1 MKKGSHFPKKL
12 WKVFNICGEILA
24 GKSMAWAKIS
34 ICSAVSENFI
44 TSHKTYVNEG
54 GITCPDIYS
63 HNEWRVGMYLSQ
75 HHLTVVTRAFHFF
88 FQRTDTHARVV
99 LICLILIFG
108 TSMLGTKTRKGTETM
123 KFLRRNLN
131 SVWKFIQLAVMEK
144 PKFKIGS

>member
-1 MKKGSHFPKKL
+1 MEKGSYFPKKL

-24 GKSMAWAKIS
+24 GKSMAWAKIN
-34 ICSAVSENFI
+34 ICSAVSENLI

-88 FQRTDTHARVV
+88 SKDWHPRAC
-99 LICLILIFG
+99 CLNLLTSFG
-108 TSMLGTKTRKGTETM
+108 TSMLGTETRKGTETM